1 MSAIGQA
8 PTAKEG
14 EAAAASE
21 SSVKQ
26 YMSFVVEGHS
36 YAIPLCDVA
45 EITPYRELNHMPH
58 MPKNV
63 VGLLDLRGVVLPVI
77 TLRMRMGLP
86 LKESHAGDMILLL
99 AHQNSRIGV
108 LVDQVESVITAT
120 EEQHGQISPLLEG
133 DNGKWI
139 NAILLLGEKGERVI
153 LVLEP
158 SALLQ
163 MPPEEDPRDDG
174 SGTEHGG
181 GVDTSE
187 IERKMDE
194 GLRELIAMAG
204 TREDGKIVPILDAVI
219 GHNESEVTK
228 VLDRVEKM
236 LSSTDSAALGVS
248 KFKQEVAMC
257 GINAFDGVITELE
270 KSVQGLQTTI
280 FEVFDQ
286 LQFQD
291 IVRQKLEKVLHHI
304 LGMQGVI
311 SDGFTSGQAAS

>member
-1 MSAIGQA
+1 MSALEQA

-14 EAAAASE
+14 EAAAALE
-21 SSVKQ
+21 TSVKQ

-36 YAIPLCDVA
+36 YAVPLSDVA

-120 EEQHGQISPLLEG
+120 PEQHGQISPLLEG
-133 DNGKWI
+133 SDGNWI
-139 NAILLLGEKGERVI
+139 NAILLLDGRVI

-163 MPPEEDPRDDG
+163 MSPEKDPRDDG

-204 TREDGKIVPILDAVI
+204 AREDGKIVPILDAVI
-219 GHNESEVTK
+219 GHNETEVAK
-228 VLDRVEKM
+228 VLERVEKM
-236 LSSTDSAALGVS
+236 LTFTDSAAVGVS

-257 GINAFDGVITELE
+257 GINNFDGVIAELE
-270 KSVQGLQTTI
+270 KTVQGVQSTI

>member
-120 EEQHGQISPLLEG
+120 EEQHGHISPLLEG

-174 SGTEHGG
+174 SGTEHSGID
-181 GVDTSE
+181 VSD
-187 IERKMDE
+187 IERRMDE
-194 GLRELIAMAG
+194 GLRDLIAMAG
-204 TREDGKIVPILDAVI
+204 SKEEGKIVPILDAVI

-236 LSSTDSAALGVS
+236 LASTDSAALGIS

-257 GINAFDGVITELE
+257 GISTFDGILAELD
-270 KSVQGLQTTI
+270 KNVQGLNNTI

>member
-1 MSAIGQA
+1 MSALEQSS
-8 PTAKEG
+8 TAREG
-14 EAAAASE
+14 EAAAAAE

-45 EITPYRELNHMPH
+45 EITPYRELNYMPH

-63 VGLLDLRGVVLPVI
+63 VGLLDLRGAVLPVI
-77 TLRMRMGLP
+77 TLRLRMGLP
-86 LKESHAGDMILLL
+86 LKESHKGDMILLL

-120 EEQHGQISPLLEG
+120 AEQHGHISPLLEG
-133 DNGKWI
+133 DSGKWV
-139 NAILLLGEKGERVI
+139 NAILLLGERVI

-158 SALLQ
+158 AALLA
-163 MPPEEDPRDDG
+163 MPPEEGPTDDTTA
-174 SGTEHGG
+174 TEHT
-181 GVDTSE
+181 VFDTSD

-194 GLRELIAMAG
+194 GLRDLIALAG
-204 TREDGKIVPILDAVI
+204 TREDGKIVPILDSVI
-219 GHNESEVTK
+219 GHNETEVAK

-236 LSSTDSAALGVS
+236 LASTDTAAIGVS

-257 GINAFDGVITELE
+257 GISTFDGIIAEME
-270 KSVQGLQTTI
+270 KSVQGLQSTI
-280 FEVFDQ
+280 FDVFDQ

-311 SDGFTSGQAAS
+311 SDGFTAGEAAS

>member
-1 MSAIGQA
+1 MSTAAQA
-8 PTAKEG
+8 PTAIEG

-26 YMSFVVEGHS
+26 YMSFMVEGHS
-36 YAIPLCDVA
+36 YAIPLSDVA

-63 VGLLDLRGVVLPVI
+63 VGLLDLRGAVLPVI
-77 TLRMRMGLP
+77 TLRLRMGLP

-99 AHQNSRIGV
+99 AHQNTRVGV
-108 LVDQVESVITAT
+108 LVDQVESVVTAT
-120 EEQHGQISPLLEG
+120 EEQHGCISPLLEG
-133 DNGKWI
+133 SSGKWI
-139 NAILLLGEKGERVI
+139 RAILLLNERVI

-158 SALLQ
+158 SALLT
-163 MPPEEDPRDDG
+163 MPPEEDPRDDSAG
-174 SGTEHGG
+174 PKHGELN
-181 GVDTSE
+181 TSD

-194 GLRELIAMAG
+194 GLRDLIAMAG
-204 TREDGKIVPILDAVI
+204 PREDGKVVSALNAVI

-236 LSSTDSAALGVS
+236 LPSTDSAAAAIS
-248 KFKQEVAMC
+248 KFRQEAAMC
-257 GINAFDGVITELE
+257 GITAFDGVIAELE
-270 KSVQGLQTTI
+270 KNVQGLQSTI

-311 SDGFTSGQAAS
+311 SDGFTSGRAAS

>member
-1 MSAIGQA
+1 MSAPEQA
-8 PTAKEG
+8 PTTKEG
-14 EAAAASE
+14 VAAAASE
-21 SSVKQ
+21 SSAKQ

-36 YAIPLCDVA
+36 YALPLSDVA

-63 VGLLDLRGVVLPVI
+63 VGLLDLRGAVLPVI
-77 TLRMRMGLP
+77 TLRLRMGLP
-86 LKESHAGDMILLL
+86 IKESHAGDMILLL
-99 AHQNSRIGV
+99 AHQDSRVGV

-133 DNGKWI
+133 DSGKWI
-139 NAILLLGEKGERVI
+139 RAILLLNGRVV

-158 SALLQ
+158 SALLK
-163 MPPEEDPRDDG
+163 MPPEEDPRGDDSRTG
-174 SGTEHGG
+174 HGG
-181 GVDTSE
+181 ADVSE
-187 IERKMDE
+187 IEKKMDE

-204 TREDGKIVPILDAVI
+204 SREDGKIVPILNAVI

-228 VLDRVEKM
+228 VLERVEKM
-236 LSSTDSAALGVS
+236 LVSTDSAAVGVS

-257 GINAFDGVITELE
+257 GITTFDGVIAELE
-270 KSVQGLQTTI
+270 KTVQGLNNTI

-311 SDGFTSGQAAS
+311 SDGFSSKRAAS

>member
-1 MSAIGQA
+1 MSALGQA
-8 PTAKEG
+8 PTANEG
-14 EAAAASE
+14 EAEAASE

-36 YAIPLCDVA
+36 YALPLSDVA

-63 VGLLDLRGVVLPVI
+63 VGLLDLRGAVLPVI

-86 LKESHAGDMILLL
+86 IKESHAGDMILLL
-99 AHQNSRIGV
+99 AQQGSRVGV

-133 DNGKWI
+133 DSGKWI
-139 NAILLLGEKGERVI
+139 RAILLLNGRVV

-158 SALLQ
+158 SALLK

-174 SGTEHGG
+174 SGSEHTR
-181 GVDTSE
+181 VDVNE
-187 IERKMDE
+187 IEKKMDE

-204 TREDGKIVPILDAVI
+204 SRENGMIVPALNAVI

-236 LSSTDSAALGVS
+236 LVSTDSAAVGIA
-248 KFKQEVAMC
+248 KFKEEVAMC
-257 GINAFDGVITELE
+257 GITTFDGVIAELE
-270 KSVQGLQTTI
+270 KTVQGMNNTI
-280 FEVFDQ
+280 FDVFDQ

-311 SDGFTSGQAAS
+311 SDGFSSGKTAS